1 MKIKY
6 FGHSSFLITSDS
18 GTKIITDPYTPNQDL
33 TYGKIKDT
41 ADVVTISHNHGDHN
55 NAESIKGNPKIIST
69 TAKANFKGI
78 VFNGITVYHDDAKGT
93 LRGKNIIFY
102 FEVDGVK
109 VVHLGDLGHKLDAR
123 QVAELDKVDILLI
136 PVGGRFTLDATS
148 ATEVYQQINP
158 KLTIPMHY
166 KTEKCKFLPDVVDGF
181 IKGKQNAA
189 FTDSS
194 EMVFKPD
201 TFDEKPQILV
211 LIPAL

>member
-6 FGHSSFLITSDS
+6 LGHASFLITSDS
-18 GTKIITDPYTPNQDL
+18 GVKIITDPYTPNEEF

-41 ADVVTISHNHGDHN
+41 ADVVTVSHNHGDHN

-69 TAKANFKGI
+69 TDKANFKGI
-78 VFNGITVYHDDAKGT
+78 IFNGMTAYHDDAKGT

-109 VVHLGDLGHKLDAR
+109 VAHLGDLGHKLDAR
-123 QVAELDKVDILLI
+123 QLAELGKVDILLI
-136 PVGGRFTLDATS
+136 PVGGHFTLDAAG
-148 ATEVYQQINP
+148 ATEVYRKINP
-158 KLTIPMHY
+158 KLAIPMHY
-166 KTEKCKFLPDVVDGF
+166 KTEKCLLPIDGIDGF
-181 IKGKQNAA
+181 IKGIQNAA

-201 TFDEKPQILV
+201 TFSEKSQILV
-211 LIPAL
+211 LKPAL